1 MLIIPRPNEVTISTE
16 FTRGLGRRLPCYD
29 LSENVIIVKAE
40 GKSISAGTGGSDE
53 GSLQLKE
60 KSERCLMTPVDKNPP
75 AERKETLMELR
86 KRRLSGFKEFEIAL
100 GSQDLEEEVALQLW
114 EDIFKPLRSSFQ
126 GGKDCFE

>member
-1 MLIIPRPNEVTISTE
+1 MSKFLPKLFKSSDRKNWRRDMLIIPHPNEVTISTE

-60 KSERCLMTPVDKNPP
+60 K
-75 AERKETLMELR
+75 KETLMELR
-86 KRRLSGFKEFEIAL
+86 KRRPSGFKEFEIAL

-114 EDIFKPLRSSFQ
+114 EDIFKP
-126 GGKDCFE
+126 

>member
-60 KSERCLMTPVDKNPP
+60 KSERGLMTPVDKNPP

-86 KRRLSGFKEFEIAL
+86 KRRSSGFKEFEIAL
-100 GSQDLEEEVALQLW
+100 GSQDLEEEVALQL
-114 EDIFKPLRSSFQ
+114 
-126 GGKDCFE
+126 

>member
-1 MLIIPRPNEVTISTE
+1 MLIIPRPNEVTISIE

-40 GKSISAGTGGSDE
+40 GKSITAGTSSSDE

-60 KSERCLMTPVDKNPP
+60 KSERGLMTPVDKNPP
-75 AERKETLMELR
+75 AERKETLMKLR
-86 KRRLSGFKEFEIAL
+86 KRRPSGFKEFEIAL

>member
-40 GKSISAGTGGSDE
+40 GKSITAGTGSSNE

-60 KSERCLMTPVDKNPP
+60 KSERGLMTPMDKNPP
-75 AERKETLMELR
+75 AERKETLKELR
-86 KRRLSGFKEFEIAL
+86 KRRPSGFKEFEIAL

>member
-40 GKSISAGTGGSDE
+40 GKSITAGTGSSDE

-60 KSERCLMTPVDKNPP
+60 KSERGLMTPVDKNPP

-86 KRRLSGFKEFEIAL
+86 KRRPSGFKEFEIAL
-100 GSQDLEEEVALQLW
+100 GSQDLEEEVALQL
-114 EDIFKPLRSSFQ
+114 
-126 GGKDCFE
+126 